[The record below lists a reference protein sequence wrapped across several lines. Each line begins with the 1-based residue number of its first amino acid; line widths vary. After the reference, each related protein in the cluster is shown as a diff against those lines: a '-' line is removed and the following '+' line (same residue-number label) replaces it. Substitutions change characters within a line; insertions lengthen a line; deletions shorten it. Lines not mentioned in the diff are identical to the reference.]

1 MRIQR
6 IVRVLFFAGTLAAG
20 ASCSKSESDRPS
32 GLESPYVP
40 SADTVARVHWLGE
53 ERLGVA
59 ASASVL
65 MRLWAIPA
73 SANLQAQTLDKLFTF
88 PGRWLA
94 GETTSPGVVRELV
107 RPLLDDVVWNESYL
121 EIHHPANQ
129 PVEFAFAIRLN
140 PEHAGIWETNLA
152 SVLESLTGVRPL
164 TSATDHPGWSF
175 QQPGAPDFVKLIHA
189 GEWTIVSRAPDDRAL
204 RDGFLNWIRHDRIPD
219 LGVGTN
225 DWLQVDVDFQQLAAV
240 LPAAGNLPAN
250 LPKMSLAINGDGANV
265 LAYGNLTFPQPISL
279 RLESWNFPTNL
290 IREPLDSLTA
300 VRGLNPW
307 LSSLKIWH
315 DLPLGTPPDQLCLWA
330 LPGADSQSFFAAP
343 FPDASNQVNRLAG
356 YLMAH
361 SNPWLD
367 AHGYVKFEYLPD
379 ATGVLLGNLSSIQP
393 FLKSVD
399 AAGGLA
405 FGGLLLD
412 TNPGTNT
419 QGNLFDRPALSSL
432 LDRISAQTNL
442 VYFDWELTGS
452 RIEPCLYLG
461 QAARVVSHHTQLPL
475 ESSSLEC
482 LRAIEPRLGAC
493 TTTLTRTGPNQ
504 LSFFRRSTV
513 GFTGAELQLLADWLE
528 SPQFP
533 SGLYSLL
540 TPSPTQP

>member
-1 MRIQR
+1 MRIKR
-6 IVRVLFFAGTLAAG
+6 IVRVFLFAGMLAAG
-20 ASCSKSESDRPS
+20 AGCGKSESDRPY

-94 GETTSPGVVRELV
+94 GETTSPGIVREQV

-140 PEHAGIWETNLA
+140 PEHASIWETNLA

-204 RDGFLNWIRHDRIPD
+204 LDGVLNWIRHNHIPD

-225 DWLQVDVDFQQLAAV
+225 DWLQADVDFQQLAAV
-240 LPAAGNLPAN
+240 LPAAGNLSAQ

-265 LAYGNLTFPQPISL
+265 LAYGSLTFPQPLPL

-315 DLPLGTPPDQLCLWA
+315 DLPLGAPPGQVYFWSV
-330 LPGADSQSFFAAP
+330 PGAPSQAYFSAP
-343 FPDASNQVNRLAG
+343 LPDASNQVDHLTA
-356 YLMAH
+356 YLMEH

-367 AHGYVKFEYLPD
+367 AHGYVKFESLPD
-379 ATGVLLGNLSSIQP
+379 TNGVLLGNLSSIQP
-393 FLKSVD
+393 FLKYVD

-461 QAARVVSHHTQLPL
+461 QATRVVSHHTQLPL

-482 LRAIEPRLGAC
+482 LRAIEPRLGVC

-504 LSFFRRSTV
+504 LSFFRKSTV